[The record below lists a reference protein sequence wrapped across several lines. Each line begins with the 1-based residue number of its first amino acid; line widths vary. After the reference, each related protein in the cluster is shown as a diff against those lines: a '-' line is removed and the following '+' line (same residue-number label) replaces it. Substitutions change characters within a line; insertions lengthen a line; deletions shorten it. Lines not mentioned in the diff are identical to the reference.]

1 MEGAGP
7 GLSADGHLREKP
19 QDFPG
24 GPVAKM
30 HAPVAGDLGLL
41 PRRQK

>member
-7 GLSADGHLREKP
+7 GLSADGHLREK
-19 QDFPG
+19 DFPG

-30 HAPVAGDLGLL
+30 HTPVAGDLGLL
-41 PRRQK
+41 PGREK